1 MTERC
6 KRVYRCEFTMHG
18 IGRYVRCED
27 GLAAFKDG
35 FWITDEYQYT
45 KGSDARF
52 WIPPSAILYVA
63 IDTVPV
69 AALAKQGGGKK

>member
-1 MTERC
+1 MTERF
-6 KRVYRCEFTMHG
+6 KRVYRCEFIMHG
-18 IGRYVRCED
+18 IGRCVRCKD

-35 FWITDEYQYT
+35 FWITSEYQFT
-45 KGSDARF
+45 KGSDALF

-69 AALAKQGGGKK
+69 EAVRFVE